1 MNRQLIEPS
10 EREAH
15 VLAKRFGAASLLA
28 GLLAA
33 ACSPYPDRAYGVGT
47 PVNGG
52 GNGGTQNPLDDA
64 STGTSGG
71 GGAGG
76 SSVISEGGVAG
87 NGGSAMGGPDGGG
100 FGTVPTK
107 GLVVI
112 GGTALD
118 GTSGLISVLSPTT
131 GKELKREMLPP
142 GARVAGIAYDGAAKK
157 DVWYVF
163 VGADYPAKAD
173 KVVEL
178 QVRYFSDSLNTWT
191 TLSKATTLP
200 PPVPD
205 TFAVLNDRLAYL
217 SHVVKNNMLVAA
229 VTLLDTSDLTN
240 VKSINVDLPMLNGSM
255 ITLLGTRGSV
265 VDPNGVGGV
274 IDVGVQQNCSAN
286 SCDLFVQPFPV
297 GTMVGM
303 GIGHL
308 IGSFAGT
315 LVAAASHSKQL
326 NYYAGSPAAGG
337 SVKVFRATPDAP
349 ESAQNFAAPPSAT
362 DLRGLTVAE
371 CQDVAI
377 FTADLEKSLYG
388 VNLTSSLGKSFSL
401 GRSGQ
406 LVAYEPFTTNVIA
419 TFNPAGIVS
428 AMPDAGGGPEI
439 AAIRVTSPLPT
450 SLTIDRAPAA
460 MWAPPTDVRP
470 EVLVTRFPVPFKC
483 P

>member
-1 MNRQLIEPS
+1 MNRLLIEPLES
-10 EREAH
+10 EAH
-15 VLAKRFGAASLLA
+15 RLAKRFGVLGLLA
-28 GLLAA
+28 GMLAA
-33 ACSPYPDRAYGVGT
+33 GCSPYPERTYGT
-47 PVNGG
+47 AAVNGG
-52 GNGGTQNPLDDA
+52 GNAGTQNPSDDG

-76 SSVISEGGVAG
+76 GSSSEGGVAG
-87 NGGSAMGGPDGGG
+87 GGGSSSDGGNIG
-100 FGTVPTK
+100 PGTIPTK
-107 GLVVI
+107 GLIVI
-112 GGTALD
+112 GGTAID

-131 GKELKREMLPP
+131 GKELKREALPA
-142 GARVAGIAYDGAAKK
+142 GAQVAGIAYDGAKNK

-178 QVRYFSDSLNTWT
+178 QVRYFNDVTNTWST
-191 TLSKATTLP
+191 ISKATTLP

-229 VTLLDTSDLTN
+229 VTLLDTSDINN
-240 VKSINVDLPMLNGSM
+240 VKSINVDLPMLNGTM

-274 IDVGVQQNCSAN
+274 IDVGVQQNCSAAT
-286 SCDLFVQPFPV
+286 CDLFVQPFPV

-308 IGSFAGT
+308 IGTYAGAA
-315 LVAAASHSKQL
+315 VATASHLKQL
-326 NYYAGSPAAGG
+326 NYYALSPGMG
-337 SVKVFRATPDAP
+337 SVKVYRAAPDAP
-349 ESAQNFAAPPSAT
+349 EGAQSFLAPPMAK
-362 DLRGLTVAE
+362 DLRGLAVAE

-377 FTADLEKSLYG
+377 FTADTEKALYG
-388 VNLTSSLGKSFSL
+388 VNLSSSLGKSFDL
-401 GRSGQ
+401 GRPGQ

-419 TFNPAGIVS
+419 TFNPTGIVS
-428 AMPDAGGGPEI
+428 SMPDAGGGPEI
-439 AAIRVTSPLPT
+439 AAIRVSAPLPT

-460 MWAPPTDVRP
+460 MWSPPTDVRP
-470 EVLVTRFPVPFKC
+470 NVLVTRFPVSFKC

>member
-1 MNRQLIEPS
+1 MNRLLIEPFA
-10 EREAH
+10 REAH
-15 VLAKRFGAASLLA
+15 RLAKRFGVVSLVA
-28 GLLAA
+28 GMLAA
-33 ACSPYPDRAYGVGT
+33 ACSPYPDRTYGASTG
-47 PVNGG
+47 VNGG
-52 GNGGTQNPLDDA
+52 GSAGMQNPLDDG

-76 SSVISEGGVAG
+76 GSMTEGGTAG
-87 NGGSAMGGPDGGG
+87 GGGGSAGPDGGG
-100 FGTVPTK
+100 FGTIPTK
-107 GLVVI
+107 GLVVVA
-112 GGTALD
+112 GTALD

-191 TLSKATTLP
+191 TISKATTLP
-200 PPVPD
+200 PPIPD

-229 VTLLDTSDLTN
+229 VTLLDTSDLAN
-240 VKSINVDLPMLNGSM
+240 VKSINVDLPMLNGTM
-255 ITLLGTRGSV
+255 TTLLGTRGSV

-274 IDVGVQQNCSAN
+274 IDVGVQQNCAAN

-308 IGSFAGT
+308 IASFTGT
-315 LVAAASHSKQL
+315 VVATASHSKQL

-337 SVKVFRATPDAP
+337 SVKVFRAAPDAP

-388 VNLTSSLGKSFSL
+388 VNLTSSLGKSFML

-419 TFNPAGIVS
+419 TYNPTGIVT
-428 AMPDAGGGPEI
+428 AMPDAAPGVLPEI
-439 AAIRVTSPLPT
+439 AAIRVTAPLPT

-460 MWAPPTDVRP
+460 MWSPPTDVRP
-470 EVLVTRFPVPFKC
+470 EVLATRFPVPYKC

>member
-1 MNRQLIEPS
+1 MNRLLIEPS
-10 EREAH
+10 QRESK
-15 VLAKRFGAASLLA
+15 LFGVVGLLA

-33 ACSPYPDRAYGVGT
+33 GCSPYPDRTYGAGSA
-47 PVNGG
+47 VNGG
-52 GNGGTQNPLDDA
+52 GNGGTQNPSDDG

-71 GGAGG
+71 GAGG
-76 SSVISEGGVAG
+76 GSVNSEGGVAG
-87 NGGSAMGGPDGGG
+87 NGGGATGPDGGG
-100 FGTVPTK
+100 FGTIPTK
-107 GLVVI
+107 GLIVI

-131 GKELKREMLPP
+131 GKELKREALPA
-142 GARVAGIAYDGAAKK
+142 GAQIAGIAYDGAKNK

-173 KVVEL
+173 KVVEM

-191 TLSKATTLP
+191 TISKATTLP
-200 PPVPD
+200 PPIPD

-229 VTLLDTSDLTN
+229 VTLLDTSDITN
-240 VKSINVDLPMLNGSM
+240 VKSLTVDLPMLNGAM

-274 IDVGVQQNCSAN
+274 IDVGVQQNCAAAT
-286 SCDLFVQPFPV
+286 CDLFVQPFPV
-297 GTMVGM
+297 GSTVGM

-308 IGSFAGT
+308 IGSYAGT
-315 LVAAASHSKQL
+315 PMAAASHLKQL
-326 NYYAGSPAAGG
+326 NYYALSPGG
-337 SVKVFRATPDAP
+337 MNSVKVYRAPPDAP
-349 ESAQNFAAPPSAT
+349 ETAQSFLAPPSAT

-377 FTADLEKSLYG
+377 VTADLEKALYG
-388 VNLTSSLGKSFSL
+388 VNLTSSLGKSFML

-419 TFNPAGIVS
+419 TYNPAGMVPVM
-428 AMPDAGGGPEI
+428 ADAGAGPEI
-439 AAIRVTSPLPT
+439 AAIRVTAPLPT
-450 SLTIDRAPAA
+450 SLTLDRAPAA
-460 MWAPPTDVRP
+460 MWAPPVDVRP
-470 EVLVTRFPVPFKC
+470 NVLVTRFPVSFKC